1 MRQAKQPSCDLWNRC
16 WKNNRKR
23 IKMEDGCE
31 NYITFLTPPPS
42 EKVIPFFKTS
52 IKSSS
57 ISEKKYLE
65 SRCWNSR
72 YFSYAGFC
80 SNRAA
85 SSLSADS
92 CSTFFSTFFPQV
104 PVFLW
109 KMGCRY
115 PRCIRTKMPRQCGS
129 SQHGK
134 RIYINLSYYP
144 KL

>member
-31 NYITFLTPPPS
+31 NYITFLTTPPS

-57 ISEKKYLE
+57 VSEKKYLE

-72 YFSYAGFC
+72 YFFMSGSAQTEQYPVCRRLPVRLFSAPSFHNFLCFCEKWNVDIIAVSVRRCPDSVDPVSMGKGF
-80 SNRAA
+80 
-85 SSLSADS
+85 
-92 CSTFFSTFFPQV
+92 
-104 PVFLW
+104 
-109 KMGCRY
+109 
-115 PRCIRTKMPRQCGS
+115 I
-129 SQHGK
+129 
-134 RIYINLSYYP
+134 
-144 KL
+144 